1 MKHDCHVF
9 VNKNVKIPANQLGR
23 KCALAEWEVLTIS
36 AHKITEVL
44 ETAAGTGRP
53 VMSAAD
59 AHNFT
64 PEKRNFMLFTRCTVS
79 HLHTNNKHR
88 VILHSVLSKMPI
100 TTVAHNKDTC
110 SRHPTDGCY
119 LRPAVI
125 TQHCSRCPNTALR
138 CLQRSVTSC
147 RQLELPTFRRIA
159 VSLSSIQKG
168 WTPYNIST
176 LHRTGRQLYSNATA
190 RHGAGTGTFDSKLNP

>member
-1 MKHDCHVF
+1 
-9 VNKNVKIPANQLGR
+9 
-23 KCALAEWEVLTIS
+23 
-36 AHKITEVL
+36 
-44 ETAAGTGRP
+44 
-53 VMSAAD
+53 MSAAD

-100 TTVAHNKDTC
+100 TAVAHNKDTC

-147 RQLELPTFRRIA
+147 RQSCRRFGRSRYLYLQFRKGERLTIYQHCTQPA
-159 VSLSSIQKG
+159 DSCTVTQLHDMAPALVLS
-168 WTPYNIST
+168 TANLT
-176 LHRTGRQLYSNATA
+176 LKSPN
-190 RHGAGTGTFDSKLNP
+190 